1 MHTSRL
7 RRFWTRT
14 QWWFTISEDGRGRAR
29 GGWMVSLWNWGEISR
44 ERQSSWFSP
53 PAVGCRGGRGQL
65 SSSIALQLLDIS
77 SPALV
82 LASSSY
88 NYIAIIR
95 GGSRGYLSSPWTS
108 PHLPRNISPALDQ
121 IYQPCLP
128 WCLVERTTKR
138 YICSNSFHR
147 SKLSVHI
154 NIYYI
159 FQRKLDP
166 CHLQHA
172 PSQPIKITWTR
183 MGGILQFLFVLLLL
197 CHPSQQCKSTS
208 KSSSTLQANPKEEPE
223 IKGTWFTLTLFPL
236 KDASQRSFGNTG

>member
-7 RRFWTRT
+7 RRSWTRA
-14 QWWFTISEDGRGRAR
+14 QWWFTISEDGRGRAC

-65 SSSIALQLLDIS
+65 SSSTVLQLSSYTALLLLDIS

-128 WCLVERTTKR
+128 WCLVERTKR
-138 YICSNSFHR
+138 LIFSNSFHR
-147 SKLSVHI
+147 SKWSVHI
-154 NIYYI
+154 NIYFI
-159 FQRKLDP
+159 F
-166 CHLQHA
+166 
-172 PSQPIKITWTR
+172 
-183 MGGILQFLFVLLLL
+183 
-197 CHPSQQCKSTS
+197 
-208 KSSSTLQANPKEEPE
+208 
-223 IKGTWFTLTLFPL
+223 
-236 KDASQRSFGNTG
+236 

>member
-7 RRFWTRT
+7 RRSWTRA
-14 QWWFTISEDGRGRAR
+14 QWWFTISEDGRGRAC
-29 GGWMVSLWNWGEISR
+29 GGWMVSLWSWGEISR

-65 SSSIALQLLDIS
+65 SSSTVLQLSSSTALQLLDLS

-121 IYQPCLP
+121 LLSTVPS
-128 WCLVERTTKR
+128 LVPR
-138 YICSNSFHR
+138 
-147 SKLSVHI
+147 
-154 NIYYI
+154 
-159 FQRKLDP
+159 RKN
-166 CHLQHA
+166 
-172 PSQPIKITWTR
+172 KKVN
-183 MGGILQFLFVLLLL
+183 ILQFF
-197 CHPSQQCKSTS
+197 
-208 KSSSTLQANPKEEPE
+208 SS
-223 IKGTWFTLTLFPL
+223 IKMICTH
-236 KDASQRSFGNTG
+236 

>member
-7 RRFWTRT
+7 RRAWTRT

-65 SSSIALQLLDIS
+65 SSSTALQLLDLS

-108 PHLPRNISPALDQ
+108 PDLPRNISPALDQ
-121 IYQPCLP
+121 LLSTVPS
-128 WCLVERTTKR
+128 LVPRRK
-138 YICSNSFHR
+138 N
-147 SKLSVHI
+147 KKVH
-154 NIYYI
+154 
-159 FQRKLDP
+159 
-166 CHLQHA
+166 
-172 PSQPIKITWTR
+172 
-183 MGGILQFLFVLLLL
+183 MLQFF
-197 CHPSQQCKSTS
+197 
-208 KSSSTLQANPKEEPE
+208 SS
-223 IKGTWFTLTLFPL
+223 IKMICTH
-236 KDASQRSFGNTG
+236 